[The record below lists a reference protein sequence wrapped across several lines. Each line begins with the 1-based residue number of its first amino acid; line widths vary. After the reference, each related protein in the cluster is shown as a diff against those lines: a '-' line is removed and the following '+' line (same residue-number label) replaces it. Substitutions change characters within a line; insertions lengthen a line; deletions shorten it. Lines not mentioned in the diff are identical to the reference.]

1 MLMFGGYTSAAARA
15 AQQGCFTRDREPGI
29 KGTQGAPALRRLWS
43 RVVITSSPNS
53 PRKDRLVT
61 QDPPGRSSRGWARG
75 RTRDE
80 ASAVVQGPSQWSK
93 VHLKARAQDRGTWSA
108 ARGRTER
115 PNYRATE
122 DCGHK
127 ICHH

>member
-53 PRKDRLVT
+53 PKKGRSVT
-61 QDPPGRSSRGWARG
+61 QDAPGRGSRGWARG

-80 ASAVVQGPSQWSK
+80 ASAVVQGPSKSQGSRRG
-93 VHLKARAQDRGTWSA
+93 HLERSSGEDRAAKLSG
-108 ARGRTER
+108 
-115 PNYRATE
+115 Y
-122 DCGHK
+122 
-127 ICHH
+127 